1 MVTEWG
7 KIMDYTLWNEYLNIN
22 EYRMSDYDKAII
34 TIIESMEN
42 PNEFKRISNT

>member
-1 MVTEWG
+1 
-7 KIMDYTLWNEYLNIN
+7 MDINLWNEYLNIN